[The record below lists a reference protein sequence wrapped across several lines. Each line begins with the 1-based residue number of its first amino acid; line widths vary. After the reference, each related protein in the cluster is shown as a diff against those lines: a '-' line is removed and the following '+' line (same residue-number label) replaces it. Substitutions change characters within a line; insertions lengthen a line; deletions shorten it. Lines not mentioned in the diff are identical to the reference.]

1 MHDRMAQEGDAGP
14 KRKDSKYLEEKL
26 SPSSNMTEVDVEPD
40 VFYDFFL
47 SVPKIKTTNKY
58 NALKDDYFQDLEQVM
73 KDDQHKKE
81 FIEFW
86 RGRFERDHE
95 AELAGLNENEKQ
107 DRLQKMKDEDPDCLF
122 WQDDDNMEAWAMSC
136 PRVYAEYKRRMGEIE
151 KMKDP
156 KEKTVAQRKA
166 KGLLGTATLDLVY
179 YLRDQVQGLLLHAL
193 Q

>member
-47 SVPKIKTTNKY
+47 SVPKIKTKNKY

-86 RGRFERDHE
+86 RGRFQRDHE
-95 AELAGLNENEKQ
+95 AELAGLSENERQ
-107 DRLQKMKDEDPDCLF
+107 DRLQKGEW
-122 WQDDDNMEAWAMSC
+122 WQDDDDMENYAMDC
-136 PRVYAEYKRRMGEIE
+136 PKSYAEYKKQMGKIE
-151 KMKDP
+151 KITDA
-156 KEKTVAQRKA
+156 KEKIVAQRKA
-166 KGLLGTATLDLVY
+166 KNHLATATWDLTG
-179 YLRDQVQGLLLHAL
+179 YLREQVQGLLLHAL

>member
-1 MHDRMAQEGDAGP
+1 VHDRMVPEGDAGP

-73 KDDQHKKE
+73 KGDPHKKE
-81 FIEFW
+81 YIDFW
-86 RGRFERDHE
+86 RGRFQRDLD
-95 AELAGLNENEKQ
+95 AELAPLSENERQVRRQEKK
-107 DRLQKMKDEDPDCLF
+107 DKDELW
-122 WQDDDNMEAWAMSC
+122 WQDDKEMEGWAMTC
-136 PRVYAEYKRRMGEIE
+136 PEAYAEYKAQMGEIE
-151 KMKDP
+151 KIKDA